1 MGGELH
7 ALRLEHTEL
16 ASAQRRYQGAEATA
30 AAANEKV
37 LMQLEAA
44 QREVGAGRCTTTTHI
59 GRGY

>member
-16 ASAQRRYQGAEATA
+16 ASAQKRYQEAEA
-30 AAANEKV
+30 AAATTQEKV

-44 QREVGAGRCTTTTHI
+44 QREVRGAAA
-59 GRGY
+59 RG